1 MKYDKFIRPQD
12 FPFGKITDIKVL
24 KRKKG
29 TTRKKFDK
37 EVNYLDCTAAFDIE
51 TTNIIEHT
59 KKKDAIKID
68 SNSSY
73 AFMYVWQ
80 MHFHF
85 NDENITVIG
94 RTWEEFSDFMYEL
107 GEMIDETDRMVIW
120 VHNLTFEFT
129 YSKSI
134 LDFDSEGV
142 FCMELRKIAK
152 AITSNKKFEFR
163 CSAIQTNMS
172 LKMLTEDVEH
182 AKLDGE
188 EFDYSKIRTHE
199 TPLTLDEYQ
208 YCINDVRG
216 LCEAMEYR
224 MKIFNDDLYTIPMTS
239 TGYVRREAKEAL
251 KAFRHSSL
259 FKDEIDGYNT
269 YKFLREIFRGG
280 DCHANRFLAG
290 KILKNVKSFDRS
302 SSYPDVMVNELFPM
316 TKFKAYEYEADE
328 DTINELL
335 EEHIPFITRVTL
347 TNVKV
352 KDNTVSPYIPESK
365 CNFKYNA
372 KIDNGRILEAEML
385 EISICDIDWELI
397 KDDYDYETAE
407 FENVMVSKYK
417 KLPKEFTDLVISYYT
432 AKTTLKDVIG
442 KEEEYAKA
450 KALLNALY
458 GMLVQKVLMETHKFN
473 PLTLEVELESEPTTE
488 EEYLEAA
495 NKSLLFYRIG
505 VYVTAYARKWLK
517 KGIKN
522 VQEQGGTFVYAD
534 TDSVKYIGDV
544 NWDDFNIYLI
554 NRSTESG
561 AHATDPNGKEHY
573 MGNYEKDGKYER
585 FCTLGAKKYCYEY
598 FNKEGEYDFA
608 ITISGVP
615 KEEGAKIMG
624 SCDNFKLGYIFKDT
638 GKLLPVYNDNRDNG
652 NRIVTDYLGNTTTVH
667 ISSYVALADVDYKL
681 GLSDEYLDL
690 VEDNLVYLKYAID
703 KEL

>member
-12 FPFGKITDIKVL
+12 FPFGKITDIKEL
-24 KRKKG
+24 KRRKG
-29 TTRKKFDK
+29 TRRQKFDK
-37 EVNYLDCTAAFDIE
+37 DVNYLDCTVAFDIE
-51 TTNIIEHT
+51 TTNVINHVN
-59 KKKDAIKID
+59 KKDAIKID

-94 RTWEEFSDFMYEL
+94 RTWNEFSDFMYEL
-107 GEMIDETDRMVIW
+107 GEMIDYNDRMVIW

-129 YSKSI
+129 YIKSI

-142 FCMELRKIAK
+142 FCMDLRKIAK
-152 AITSNKKFEFR
+152 AITSNNKFEFR

-172 LKMLTEDVEH
+172 LKMLTENVEH

-216 LCEAMEYR
+216 LCEAMEDR

-259 FKDEIDGYNT
+259 FKDEIDGYST

-280 DCHANRFLAG
+280 DCHANRFISG

-328 DTINELL
+328 DTIDELL
-335 EEHIPFITRVTL
+335 NEHIPFITRVTL

-352 KDNTVSPYIPESK
+352 KEKTVSPYIPESK

-372 KIDNGRILEAEML
+372 KIDNGRILEADML

-397 KDDYDYETAE
+397 KDDYYYKTAE

-473 PLTLEVELESEPTTE
+473 PLTLEVKLDSEPNTE
-488 EEYLEAA
+488 DDYLEAA
-495 NKSLLFYRIG
+495 GKALLFYRIG

-517 KGIKN
+517 NGIKN

-534 TDSVKYIGDV
+534 TDSVKYIGNV
-544 NWDDFNIYLI
+544 EWDNFNTYLI
-554 NRSTESG
+554 NRSVESG
-561 AHATDPNGKEHY
+561 AHATDPNGKEHF

-585 FCTLGAKKYCYEY
+585 FSTLGAKKYCYEY
-598 FNKEGEYDFA
+598 INKDGEYDFA

-681 GLSDEYLDL
+681 GLSDDYLDL
-690 VEDNLVYLKYAID
+690 VEDNLIYLKYAID
-703 KEL
+703 KKI

>member
-12 FPFGKITDIKVL
+12 FPFGKIRDIKEL

-37 EVNYLDCTAAFDIE
+37 DVNYLDCTTAFDIE

-59 KKKDAIKID
+59 TKKDAIKID

-85 NDENITVIG
+85 NNENITVIG

-107 GEMIDETDRMVIW
+107 GEMIDDTDRMVIW
-120 VHNLTFEFT
+120 VHILTFEFN
-129 YSKSI
+129 YIKSI

-142 FCMELRKIAK
+142 FCMDLRKVAK

-163 CSAIQTNMS
+163 CSAIQTNKS
-172 LKMLTEDVEH
+172 LKLFTENVEH

-188 EFDYSKIRTHE
+188 DFDYYKVRTSE

-216 LCEAMEYR
+216 LCEAIEDR
-224 MKIFNDDLYTIPMTS
+224 MNAFGDDLYTIPMTS
-239 TGYVRREAKEAL
+239 TGYVRREAKKAL
-251 KAFRHSSL
+251 KAFTHSSL
-259 FKDEIDGYNT
+259 FKDEIDGYST
-269 YKFLREIFRGG
+269 YNFLRDIFRGG

-290 KILKNVKSFDRS
+290 KILENVKSFDRS
-302 SSYPDVMVNELFPM
+302 SSYPDVIINELFPM

-328 DTINELL
+328 DIIDELL
-335 EEHIPFITRVTL
+335 KEHIPFITRVTL

-352 KDNTVSPYIPESK
+352 KENTVSPYIPESK
-365 CNFKYNA
+365 CYFKYNA
-372 KIDNGRILEAEML
+372 TIDNGRILEAEML
-385 EISICDIDWELI
+385 EIPICDIDWELI
-397 KDDYDYETAE
+397 KDDYYYETAE

-417 KLPKEFTDLVISYYT
+417 KLPKEFTDLVIKYYVG
-432 AKTTLKDVIG
+432 KTTLKNVPG
-442 KEEEYAKA
+442 KEEEYGKS
-450 KALLNALY
+450 KNLLNALF
-458 GMLVQKVLMETHKFN
+458 GMCCTSTVFEEYRFN
-473 PLTLEVELESEPTTE
+473 PLTLDVELNIEPSTE
-488 EEYLEAA
+488 EDYF
-495 NKSLLFYRIG
+495 KSASKAILFYRIG

-517 KGIKN
+517 EGIKN
-522 VQEQGGTFVYAD
+522 VQKQGGTFVYAD

-544 NWDDFNIYLI
+544 EWEEFNSYLI
-554 NRSTESG
+554 NRSIESG
-561 AHATDPNGKEHY
+561 AHATDPQGVEHY
-573 MGNYEKDGKYER
+573 MGNYEEDGVYDR

-598 FNKEGEYDFA
+598 TKKGEKKFA

-624 SCDNFKLGYIFKDT
+624 SCDNFKLGYIFKNT

-690 VEDNLVYLKYAID
+690 VEDNLIYLKNAID
-703 KEL
+703 KNS